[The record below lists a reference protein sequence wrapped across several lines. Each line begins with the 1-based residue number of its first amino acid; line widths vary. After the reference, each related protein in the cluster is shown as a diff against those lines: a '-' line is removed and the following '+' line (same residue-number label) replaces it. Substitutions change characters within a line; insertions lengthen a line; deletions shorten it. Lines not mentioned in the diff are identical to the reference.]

1 MIALLPIIIPFF
13 TILSITYIGNKKNY
27 SGAYNFMIMML
38 VLNTIVSWSIALGGI
53 GSSHAVVFQWVNMI
67 DFTISFGVYWLP
79 IPAYISAIANIVFLS
94 VIIFVRH
101 DVFVQNTDVRTRA
114 SLCGILLFLEIL
126 LASPHIGQII
136 FGWQGIILLAFVLLG
151 GVKQQAQNKCT
162 SSIFLLAVNL
172 IGIILF
178 IFAVQMGNILSS
190 FENEDLF
197 SINITMVGLSFNY
210 MDAVLIVF
218 IMAAS
223 IPMGM
228 FPFNTWVEKVFE
240 ASASVASIVFGS
252 FLLVWSYALFHI
264 LLVMDISEGVRIGIA
279 SYAISNMILSSTV
292 AMKHRYIGNA
302 VSHIY
307 SAVSSA
313 VLFSFAIGAIEY
325 ALLFALVQFIGIVGL
340 VLTAGATV
348 SALSGEQ
355 DMTKMGGLAQ
365 RLPGIYF
372 MFFIII
378 LSLGSIPPFSGFFAR
393 MWVLENLMISTNV
406 FWYLFVGLMVGQL
419 FLCTV
424 FGRIWGLVFYGTEH
438 FDDRVSAHMEKSNGY
453 ALTALV
459 TLSLMVFIVGWLAQ
473 RTFFSGT
480 EMAANTEM
488 GVSGV
493 IKFFVP
499 LIVTI
504 FGLAIG
510 FRKVVMNQNNLES
523 LYSDN
528 NIWVNN
534 LYINVGLKAFLLI
547 PLHFIGK
554 LIDFIERPAVG
565 TFVNKSITSIAK
577 HLTKLMDSF
586 FRAPTI
592 ISVLFSLLMVSAMIV
607 LYITKMEGL

>member
-13 TILSITYIGNKKNY
+13 TILAITYIGNKKNY
-27 SGAYNFMIMML
+27 SGAYNFMIVL
-38 VLNTIVSWSIALGGI
+38 LGLNTIVSWSIALAGI
-53 GSSHAVVFQWVNMI
+53 DSSNAVAFDWVNLI
-67 DFTISFGVYWLP
+67 DFKISFGAYWVP
-79 IPAYISAIANIVFLS
+79 IPAYISAIANVVFLS
-94 VIIFVRH
+94 VMIFVRQ
-101 DVFVQNTDVRTRA
+101 DVFVQSNDVRTPA
-114 SLCGILLFLEIL
+114 SLCAILLFLEIL

-136 FGWQGIILLAFVLLG
+136 FGWQGIVLTAFVLLG
-151 GVKQQAQNKCT
+151 GAKQQVQNKCT
-162 SSIFLLAVNL
+162 SLIFLLAVNL
-172 IGIILF
+172 IAIILF
-178 IFAVQMGNILSS
+178 IIAVQMGNILSS
-190 FENEDLF
+190 FENLDLSSINIKIFGF
-197 SINITMVGLSFNY
+197 SINY
-210 MDAVLIVF
+210 MDVVLIVF
-218 IMAAS
+218 IMAVS

-252 FLLVWSYALFHI
+252 FLLVWSYTLFHI
-264 LLVMDISEGVRIGIA
+264 LLVMDISESVRIGIA
-279 SYAISNMILSSTV
+279 SYAIANMILSSTI

-307 SAVSSA
+307 SAVSST
-313 VLFSFAIGAIEY
+313 VLFSFAIGVIEY

-340 VLTAGATV
+340 VLTVGATV

-378 LSLGSIPPFSGFFAR
+378 LSLSSIPPFSGFFAR
-393 MWVLENLMISTNV
+393 IWVLENLTISANA

-419 FLCTV
+419 FLSTV
-424 FGRIWGLVFYGTEH
+424 FGRIWGLVFYGTGHVDE
-438 FDDRVSAHMEKSNGY
+438 RVSAHIEKSNAY
-453 ALTALV
+453 TLTALG

-473 RTFFSGT
+473 RIFFAGT
-480 EMAANTEM
+480 ELSVNTEM
-488 GVSGV
+488 KVSGV

-510 FRKVVMNQNNLES
+510 FRKVVMNQSNLDS

-534 LYINVGLKAFLLI
+534 LYIKGGLKACLFI

-554 LIDFIERPAVG
+554 LIDFIERPAIG
-565 TFVNKSITSIAK
+565 TLVNNSIASIAR

-586 FRAPTI
+586 FRAPAI

-607 LYITKMEGL
+607 LYITKVEGL

>member
-1 MIALLPIIIPFF
+1 MIALLPIIIPFL
-13 TILSITYIGNKKNY
+13 TILSIAYIGNKQNY
-27 SGAYNFMIMML
+27 SGAYNFMIVML
-38 VLNTIVSWSIALGGI
+38 VINTIVSWSIALGGI
-53 GSSHAVVFQWVNMI
+53 DSIHAVVFDWVNMI

-79 IPAYISAIANIVFLS
+79 VPAYISAIANIVFLS
-94 VIIFVRH
+94 VMIFIRQ
-101 DVFVQNTDVRTRA
+101 DVFIKSTDIRTPA
-114 SLCGILLFLEIL
+114 SFCAILLFLEIL

-136 FGWQGIILLAFVLLG
+136 FGWQGIVLSAFVLLG
-151 GVKQQAQNKCT
+151 GVKQKTQNKCT

-178 IFAVQMGNILSS
+178 IVAVQMGNILGS
-190 FENEDLF
+190 FENVNLS
-197 SINITMVGLSFNY
+197 SINITIAGMSFSY

-218 IMAAS
+218 IMAVS

-228 FPFNTWVEKVFE
+228 FPFNSWVEKVFE
-240 ASASVASIVFGS
+240 ASASVASFVFGS
-252 FLLVWSYALFHI
+252 FLLVSSYALFHI

-279 SYAISNMILSSTV
+279 LYAIACMILSSTV

-313 VLFSFAIGAIEY
+313 VLFSFAIGAMEY

-393 MWVLENLMISTNV
+393 MWVLENLMISTTA
-406 FWYLFVGLMVGQL
+406 FWYLFVGLMLGQL
-419 FLCTV
+419 LLSAV

-438 FDDRVSAHMEKSNGY
+438 VDDRVSAHMEKSNVY
-453 ALTALV
+453 TLIALGI
-459 TLSLMVFIVGWLAQ
+459 LSLMVFVVGWLAQ

-480 EMAANTEM
+480 EMRASAGME
-488 GVSGV
+488 VSGI

-510 FRKVVMNQNNLES
+510 FRKVVMNQNNLDT
-523 LYSDN
+523 LYLDN
-528 NIWVNN
+528 SIWVNN
-534 LYINVGLKAFLLI
+534 LYIKGGIKALLFI
-547 PLHFIGK
+547 PLHFIGR

-565 TFVNKSITSIAK
+565 TLVNNFITSIAK
-577 HLTKLMDSF
+577 HVTKLMDSF
-586 FRAPTI
+586 FRVPTI
-592 ISVLFSLLMVSAMIV
+592 ISVLFSLLMVSVMII
-607 LYITKMEGL
+607 LYITKMKGL